1 MTGVGSERQNSEN
14 GHFHKAMIVARC
26 RWLLS
31 KEAQV
36 IATSLSTTGSLTVRT
51 LFDELL
57 IAVGRAQPRS
67 RLVPWGLDDKAVEVI
82 ARRVV
87 EDVMRQVTT

>member
-1 MTGVGSERQNSEN
+1 MNRALSERPNAEHGQ
-14 GHFHKAMIVARC
+14 FQRAMIVARC
-26 RWLLS
+26 RSLLRS
-31 KEAQV
+31 EAQG
-36 IATSLSTTGSLTVRT
+36 IATRLSTTGSLTERMLV
-51 LFDELL
+51 DELL

-87 EDVMRQVTT
+87 EDVMRQVST